1 MFFKNPMPELPEVET
16 IVRQLRRAVVGKK
29 IISAKVLLPKIVKA
43 KPGKFQIAVKDATI
57 KRIWRRAKILIWEL
71 DNGWSL
77 LIHLKMTGQLIYQKT
92 DDRKQTTEKNKYT
105 HVIFSFSDGSRLLFN
120 DLRQFGYIKLI
131 KTEGLVD
138 FFIKEKIGPE
148 PLGKDFSLADL
159 EVLLNRRPK
168 TRIKQ
173 FLIDPKN
180 IAGIGNIYSDEI
192 LFFAGA
198 NPLRRVK
205 TLKRGETAKVY
216 QGIKKILPA
225 AIKLK
230 GTSADNYL
238 DAFGRK
244 GNFLK
249 KLKVYGR
256 EGQKCV
262 KCKGEIERVKI
273 GGRSAHFCP
282 KCQSR

>member
-1 MFFKNPMPELPEVET
+1 MPELPEVET
-16 IVRQLRRAVVGKK
+16 IVRQLQRAVVGKK

-43 KPGKFQIAVKDATI
+43 KPDKFQIAVKGATI
-57 KRIWRRAKILIWEL
+57 KSIWRRAKILIWEL
-71 DNGWSL
+71 NNGWSL
-77 LIHLKMTGQLIYQKT
+77 LIHLKMTGQLIVNGQPS
-92 DDRKQTTEKNKYT
+92 KYT
-105 HVIFSFSDGSRLLFN
+105 HVIFGFSDGTRLIFN

-131 KTEGLVD
+131 KSENLSD
-138 FFIKEKIGPE
+138 FFIKEKMGPE
-148 PLGKDFSLADL
+148 PLDKDFFLVDFEA
-159 EVLLNRRPK
+159 LLNRRPK
-168 TRIKQ
+168 TKIKQ
-173 FLIDPKN
+173 FLMDPIN

-192 LFFAGA
+192 LFFAGV

-205 TLKRGETAKVY
+205 TLKKGKAAKIF

-244 GNFLK
+244 GEFLR

-262 KCKGEIERVKI
+262 KCKGRIKRVKL

-282 KCQSR
+282 VCQK